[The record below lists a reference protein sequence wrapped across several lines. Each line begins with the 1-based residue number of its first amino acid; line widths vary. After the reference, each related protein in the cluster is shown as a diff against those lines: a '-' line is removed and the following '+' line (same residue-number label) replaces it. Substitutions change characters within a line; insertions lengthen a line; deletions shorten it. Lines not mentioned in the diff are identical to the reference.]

1 MVGSANM
8 VMKELNIGSS
18 GKHIMQM
25 KDEVCSLAGTAIAGV
40 SELEKQNVRGSF
52 IKCIEEATSRAK
64 ELSK

>member
-1 MVGSANM
+1 
-8 VMKELNIGSS
+8 
-18 GKHIMQM
+18 M